1 MSGNR
6 TARSGSV
13 EGPYGGSE
21 RMTIAL
27 GIAIGIAAVLA
38 VLLLVRKKPA
48 AEDASVAQLRTDVR
62 LLRASTES
70 FVQNISNAFSS
81 QLQQVTGHVQKSLA
95 DVTSQLGARMDS
107 VNQQVTEQL
116 NQGASVMNASTHAV
130 SERIAA
136 VQNTFA
142 GLQKQVGEMTEQA
155 RQLSDLSKSVTA
167 IEHVLRAP
175 KMRGNFGEE
184 QLETLLGLIFPR
196 QQFVLQHRFSSGEI
210 VDVLLRLP
218 LGSVAI
224 DAKFPLENFR
234 RIAAAPTEEEKKS
247 SRREFLRD
255 VKRRVDEIAVRYIRP
270 AEGTLSIALMYVPA
284 ENVYYETIIRDEAGE
299 DLYHYCLTRRVVPV
313 SPNSL
318 YAYLETIMMGLKG
331 LEVSQ
336 RADAI
341 LGEIESLR
349 LELEKFSKA
358 YDTIGQHI
366 RNASSKLEEGTK
378 LLTKVELRVES
389 LVGNGAEQTELFAEE
404 RKSLRAG
411 TS

>member
-1 MSGNR
+1 MS
-6 TARSGSV
+6 
-13 EGPYGGSE
+13 
-21 RMTIAL
+21 IAL
-27 GIAIGIAAVLA
+27 GIAIGIAAALA
-38 VLLLVRKKPA
+38 VVLFIRKKPV
-48 AEDASVAQLRTDVR
+48 AEDASVAQLRTDVQ

-81 QLQQVTGHVQKSLA
+81 QLQQVTSHVQKSLA

-130 SERIAA
+130 SQRIAA

-184 QLETLLGLIFPR
+184 QLETLLGLVFAK
-196 QQFVLQHRFSSGEI
+196 QQFVLQHRFSTGEVADALLVLPPGNVA
-210 VDVLLRLP
+210 VD
-218 LGSVAI
+218 S
-224 DAKFPLENFR
+224 KFPLENFR
-234 RIAAAPTEEEKKS
+234 RISENGNEDERKS

-255 VKRRVDEIAVRYIRP
+255 VRRRVDEIATRYIRP
-270 AEGTLSIALMYVPA
+270 AEGTLPFALMYVPA
-284 ENVYYETIIRDEAGE
+284 ENVYYETIIRDDDGFQ
-299 DLYHYCLTRRVVPV
+299 LYRYCLEKRVVPV
-313 SPNSL
+313 SPNSF
-318 YAYLETIMMGLKG
+318 YAYLQTIMVGIKG
-331 LEVSQ
+331 LQVGQ

-341 LGEIESLR
+341 VREIESLR
-349 LELEKFSKA
+349 IELEKFGKA
-358 YDTIGQHI
+358 YETIGQHI
-366 RNASSKLEEGTK
+366 RNASSKLEEGTR

-389 LVGNGAEQTELFAEE
+389 LAGNGPEQAELFVEP
-404 RKSLRAG
+404 RKSLGAG
-411 TS
+411 GSR

>member
-1 MSGNR
+1 MS
-6 TARSGSV
+6 
-13 EGPYGGSE
+13 
-21 RMTIAL
+21 IAL
-27 GIAIGIAAVLA
+27 GIAIGIAAALA
-38 VLLLVRKKPA
+38 VVLFIRKKPV
-48 AEDASVAQLRTDVR
+48 AEDASVAQLRTDVQ

-81 QLQQVTGHVQKSLA
+81 QLQQVTSHVQKSLA

-130 SERIAA
+130 SQRIAA

-184 QLETLLGLIFPR
+184 QLETLLGLVFAK
-196 QQFVLQHRFSSGEI
+196 QQFVLQHRFSTGEVADALLVLPPGNVA
-210 VDVLLRLP
+210 VD
-218 LGSVAI
+218 S
-224 DAKFPLENFR
+224 KFPLENFR
-234 RIAAAPTEEEKKS
+234 RISENGNEDERKS

-255 VKRRVDEIAVRYIRP
+255 VRRRVDEIATRYIRP
-270 AEGTLSIALMYVPA
+270 AEGTLPFALMYVPA
-284 ENVYYETIIRDEAGE
+284 ENVYYETIIRDDDGFQ
-299 DLYHYCLTRRVVPV
+299 LYRYCLEKRVVPV
-313 SPNSL
+313 SPNSF
-318 YAYLETIMMGLKG
+318 YAYLQTIMVGIKG
-331 LEVSQ
+331 LQVGQ

-341 LGEIESLR
+341 VREIESLR
-349 LELEKFSKA
+349 IELEKFGKA
-358 YDTIGQHI
+358 YETIGQHI
-366 RNASSKLEEGTK
+366 RNASSKLEEGTR

-389 LVGNGAEQTELFAEE
+389 LAGNGPEQAELFVES
-404 RKSLRAG
+404 RKSLGAG
-411 TS
+411 GSR

>member
-1 MSGNR
+1 
-6 TARSGSV
+6 
-13 EGPYGGSE
+13 
-21 RMTIAL
+21 MTIAL
-27 GIAIGIAAVLA
+27 GIAIGLAAVLA
-38 VLLLVRKKPA
+38 ALLIFRRKPEIQDPA
-48 AEDASVAQLRTDVR
+48 VAQLRMDVQS
-62 LLRASTES
+62 LRTSTEGS
-70 FVQNISNAFSS
+70 VQNITALAS
-81 QLQQVTGHVQKSLA
+81 QLQQVTSHVQKSLA
-95 DVTSQLGARMDS
+95 DVTSQLGTRLDS
-107 VNQQVTEQL
+107 MNRQVTEQL
-116 NQGASVMNASTHAV
+116 NQSARVMNDSSNAV
-130 SERIAA
+130 NERINS
-136 VQNTFA
+136 VHHTFA

-155 RQLSDLSKSVTA
+155 RHLSELSKSVTS

-184 QLETLLGLIFPR
+184 QLETLLGLIFAQ
-196 QQFVLQHRFSSGEI
+196 QQFVLQHRFASGEI

-234 RIAAAPTEEEKKS
+234 RIAEAATEDEKKS
-247 SRREFLRD
+247 SRRNFIRD
-255 VKRRVDEIAVRYIRP
+255 VKKRVDEIATRYIRP

-284 ENVYYETIIRDEAGE
+284 ENVYYETIIRDESGD
-299 DLYHYCLTRRVVPV
+299 DLYHYCLSRRVLPV

-318 YAYLETIMMGLKG
+318 YAYLETIMVGLKG

-336 RADAI
+336 RANAI

-349 LELEKFSKA
+349 IELEKFAKA
-358 YDTIGQHI
+358 YDTVGQHI
-366 RNASSKLEEGTK
+366 RNASAKLEEGTK

-389 LVGNGAEQTELFAEE
+389 LVGNGAEQAELFADD